1 MGDKAFAGRN
11 TSVAEFPGE
20 PYYPVPMS
28 PPEPTGILRK
38 AMTQTESGATYKT
51 ALVLPGGGARAS
63 YQVGVLKA
71 IAEIIPRIENPFP
84 ILCGTSAGAINAV
97 ALACREE
104 NFADSSQWLER
115 LWLDLRAEQVYR
127 TDWTGITR
135 NAWRLLLSLFNSGI
149 AVGRPVALLD
159 NLPLKQL
166 LREKINFSGIS
177 QNLVRKKV
185 YAVSITAMNYTERVS
200 VTFFQGGPEKADWQR
215 WRRQGI
221 PTPLQLRHLVAS
233 TAIPT
238 IFPPQRIGRNYYG
251 DGALR
256 QLTPIS
262 PALHLGADKILIIS
276 PTGHKRNYEK
286 PYKRAHSPAF
296 GQIIAHLLNS
306 AFVDSLETDI
316 EMLEQMNQLLQYV
329 PGQLTNQEG
338 RVMKPIEPLVIS
350 PSLDIDV
357 LAEEYAN
364 YLPRS
369 VRTFLRISG
378 GSSSDG
384 GVNVA
389 SYLLFAP
396 EFCQR
401 LIDLGYADG
410 MAAADDIRALL
421 AACPLGTVSG
431 KAPLN

>member
-1 MGDKAFAGRN
+1 M
-11 TSVAEFPGE
+11 SQAEQQDN
-20 PYYPVPMS
+20 
-28 PPEPTGILRK
+28 L
-38 AMTQTESGATYKT
+38 KT

-71 IAEIIPRIENPFP
+71 IAEVVPHIQNPFP
-84 ILCGTSAGAINAV
+84 ICCGTSAGAINAV
-97 ALACREE
+97 ALASREE
-104 NFADSSQWLER
+104 SFLDNCRWLEN
-115 LWLDLRAEQVYR
+115 LWLELEADHVYR

-135 NAWRLLLSLFNSGI
+135 NVWRLLLSLFNSGI

-166 LREKINFSGIS
+166 LREKIDFSGIGR
-177 QNLVRKKV
+177 NLQSEKLF
-185 YAVSITAMNYTERVS
+185 AVSVTAMNYTERVS
-200 VTFFQGGPEKADWQR
+200 VTFFQGGPQKADWQR
-215 WRRQGI
+215 WRRHGI
-221 PTPLQLRHLVAS
+221 PTPLQLRHLMAS

-262 PALHLGADKILIIS
+262 PALHLGADRLLIIS

-286 PYKRAHSPAF
+286 PYKRIHSPAF

-316 EMLEQMNQLLQYV
+316 EMLEQMNQLLQFV
-329 PGQLTNQEG
+329 PDPLTNQEG
-338 RVMKPIEPLVIS
+338 RLLKPIEPLVIS
-350 PSLDIDV
+350 PSQDIDV
-357 LAEEYAN
+357 LAEEYAT

-378 GSSSDG
+378 GSASDG

-389 SYLLFAP
+389 SYLLFCR

-401 LIDLGYADG
+401 LIELGYADA
-410 MAAADDIRALL
+410 MAAADEIRALL
-421 AACPLGTVSG
+421 TP
-431 KAPLN
+431 

>member
-1 MGDKAFAGRN
+1 
-11 TSVAEFPGE
+11 
-20 PYYPVPMS
+20 
-28 PPEPTGILRK
+28 
-38 AMTQTESGATYKT
+38 MTQSATEDSSKT
-51 ALVLPGGGARAS
+51 ALILPGGGARAS

-71 IAEIIPRIENPFP
+71 IAEVIPQQDNPFP

-97 ALACREE
+97 AMASREE
-104 NFADSSQWLER
+104 SFDERCAWLEQ
-115 LWLDLRAEQVYR
+115 LWLDLRAEHVYR
-127 TDWTGITR
+127 TDWTGIAR
-135 NAWRLLLSLFNSGI
+135 NVWRLFMSLFNSGI

-166 LREKINFSGIS
+166 LREKIDFSGIGR
-177 QNLVRKKV
+177 NLMDGRLA
-185 YAVSITAMNYTERVS
+185 AVSVTAMNYTERVS
-200 VTFFQGGPEKADWQR
+200 VTFFQGGPGKADWQR
-215 WRRQGI
+215 WRRHGI
-221 PTPLQLRHLVAS
+221 PTPLQLRHLMAS

-262 PALHLGADKILIIS
+262 PALHLGADKVLIIS
-276 PTGHKRNYEK
+276 PTGHKRTYEK
-286 PYKRAHSPAF
+286 PYKRIHSPAF

-316 EMLEQMNQLLQYV
+316 EMLEQMNQLLALM

-338 RVMKPIEPLVIS
+338 RVLKPIEPLVIS
-350 PSLDIDV
+350 PSEDIDV
-357 LAEEYAN
+357 LAEEYVG

-410 MAAADDIRALL
+410 MAAADQIRALM
-421 AACPLGTVSG
+421 TVDE
-431 KAPLN
+431 LQD